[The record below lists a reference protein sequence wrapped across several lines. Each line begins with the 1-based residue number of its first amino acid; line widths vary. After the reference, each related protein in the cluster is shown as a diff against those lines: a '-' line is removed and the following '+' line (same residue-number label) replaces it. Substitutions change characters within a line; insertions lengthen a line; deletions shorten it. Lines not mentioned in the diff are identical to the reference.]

1 MCVCGGGEGAESHA
15 PLLCLTFHYSLKMP
29 VILLSVIP
37 YSWGWQ
43 YNPDQANEIQENCV
57 LRDFWLRCSFL
68 IKRQRREPVLLFLLL
83 DIVIWECDAW
93 GFCNLWHTEAEKVQ
107 KKSCPWWPSLSHRAN
122 VASTYLQTACMR
134 YEKPLLF
141 NLLSLE
147 FSVPWLKSSLTD
159 PASKQVIIQGKDQVK
174 KIHGMN
180 HDIARWEKYSP
191 CLFNFVPTS
200 GRLQ

>member
-1 MCVCGGGEGAESHA
+1 MGPGFKTRFWLWSPCSF
-15 PLLCLTFHYSLKMP
+15 LTFFTASREKQIVLFKVNRPATLHCLNVCVWRWGGCWEPCPSTVSHLPLQSLKMS

-107 KKSCPWWPSLSHRAN
+107 KKSRPWWPSLTHEPIWHPPICRPP
-122 VASTYLQTACMR
+122 VWDR
-134 YEKPLLF
+134 R
-141 NLLSLE
+141 NL
-147 FSVPWLKSSLTD
+147 
-159 PASKQVIIQGKDQVK
+159 
-174 KIHGMN
+174 
-180 HDIARWEKYSP
+180 Y
-191 CLFNFVPTS
+191 CLISFHWSFPF
-200 GRLQ
+200 LD